1 MLATILFN
9 NLIKNAYVHNRPNG
23 SIHVL
28 LTARAIRFSNTA
40 AGEPLDAGLI
50 FRRFYRKTSSGP
62 GTGLGL
68 ALVHAICKTYN
79 IEIDYFFEEGYH
91 HFELRKAKCNKNS

>member
-1 MLATILFN
+1 MNEMLATILFN

-40 AGEPLDAGLI
+40 AGEPLE
-50 FRRFYRKTSSGP
+50 RRTYLPQVLPENLERSGYWI
-62 GTGLGL
+62 GIGARTRHLQNL
-68 ALVHAICKTYN
+68 
-79 IEIDYFFEEGYH
+79 
-91 HFELRKAKCNKNS
+91 